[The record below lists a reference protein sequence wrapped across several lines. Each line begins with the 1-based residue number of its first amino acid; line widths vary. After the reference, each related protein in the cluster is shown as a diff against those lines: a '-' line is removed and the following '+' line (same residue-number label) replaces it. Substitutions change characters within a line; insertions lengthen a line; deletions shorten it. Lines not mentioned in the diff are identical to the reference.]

1 MGHEDGGENR
11 HIDEAVNHVML
22 SRKSRNHPFLSG
34 TEKTVTD
41 SPVL

>member
-22 SRKSRNHPFLSG
+22 PRKSRNHPFLSG